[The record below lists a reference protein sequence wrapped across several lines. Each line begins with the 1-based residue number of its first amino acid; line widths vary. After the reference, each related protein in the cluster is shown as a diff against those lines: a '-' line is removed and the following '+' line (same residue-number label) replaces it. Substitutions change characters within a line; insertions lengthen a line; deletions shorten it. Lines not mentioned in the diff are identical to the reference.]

1 MLDKMFCE
9 NEVNDMNE
17 NLEEKIEII
26 KNLFPNKD
34 ENTILKIVE
43 LLK

>member
-1 MLDKMFCE
+1 MLDKMFGE
-9 NEVNDMNE
+9 KITVSE
-17 NLEEKIEII
+17 NLDEKIEII

-34 ENTILKIVE
+34 KNTILKIIE